1 MNQMIRSVCLKIL
14 FLAATALS
22 MSGCVHLAPLPYAG
36 QRQEAR
42 ELGKLFKSM
51 ATDARNLALNEH
63 KSARELRIILDELEK
78 FPPGE
83 FMKRF
88 DSYTGELI
96 ALQKKRQELRQVL
109 LSRRWDS
116 PMVLA
121 IQAGWIEQLNQD
133 QNRAQKWIEMAD
145 GVRLRLELG
154 RVADFPELSQLSH
167 QLDIFLASKVDMDP
181 LAIRIQAL
189 QEAYNL
195 IDSDFD

>member
-1 MNQMIRSVCLKIL
+1 MIRSVCLKIL
-14 FLAATALS
+14 FFAATMIL
-22 MSGCVHLAPLPYAG
+22 MSGCIHLAPLPYAG

-51 ATDARNLALNEH
+51 ATEARNMALNEH

-133 QNRAQKWIEMAD
+133 HNRAQKWIEMAD

>member
-1 MNQMIRSVCLKIL
+1 
-14 FLAATALS
+14 
-22 MSGCVHLAPLPYAG
+22 
-36 QRQEAR
+36 
-42 ELGKLFKSM
+42 
-51 ATDARNLALNEH
+51 
-63 KSARELRIILDELEK
+63 
-78 FPPGE
+78 
-83 FMKRF
+83 
-88 DSYTGELI
+88 
-96 ALQKKRQELRQVL
+96 
-109 LSRRWDS
+109 
-116 PMVLA
+116 MVLA

-133 QNRAQKWIEMAD
+133 HNRAQKWIEMAD